1 MFKGV
6 YTVLTTPFRKDGNID
21 YQGIARNIEWQIGQG
36 IHGLVSVGSTGEFA
50 SMGDYERRKVAAT
63 VMEAVNGRV
72 PVIAGASAEA
82 TQKAV
87 EYAKYAEEIG
97 AKGVM
102 VLPPPYCKPSQD
114 EMFAHFARI
123 ADSIGIP
130 VMVYNNP
137 FTTGVDVQAET
148 VARMFHYSPNLS
160 AIKECTGDIRRL
172 RKIRLLCEDKIT
184 IFCGWEDLAYEC
196 FLMGAV
202 GWVSV
207 IGNIVPKLAVEL
219 FDCVYGSKD
228 LKRGWAV
235 FLRILPMLEYLEYA
249 GHAPQ
254 TLKYCLDAM
263 GLAGGYS
270 RLPRLPLTDADKAAI
285 DAIFAELQT
294 P

>member
-1 MFKGV
+1 VFKGV
-6 YTVLTTPFRKDGNID
+6 YTVLITPFRRDGSID
-21 YQGIARNIEWQIGQG
+21 YEAIARNAEWQIGQG

-50 SMGDYERRKVAAT
+50 SMGDYERRRVAAT

-82 TQKAV
+82 TDKAR
-87 EYAKYAEEIG
+87 EYAKYAQEIG
-97 AKGVM
+97 AQGVM
-102 VLPPPYCKPSQD
+102 VLPPPYCKPNQE

-123 ADSIGIP
+123 ADSIDIP

-160 AIKECTGDIRRL
+160 CIKECTGDIRRL

-207 IGNIVPKLAVEL
+207 IGNIVPALTVEL
-219 FDCVYGSKD
+219 FNSVYGSKD
-228 LKRGWAV
+228 LKRGWEV

-254 TLKYCLDAM
+254 TLKYCLDKM
-263 GLAGGYS
+263 GLDGGYS
-270 RLPRLPLTDADKAAI
+270 RRPRLPLTPEAMAEI
-285 DAIFAELQT
+285 DVIWSVLQAH
-294 P
+294 